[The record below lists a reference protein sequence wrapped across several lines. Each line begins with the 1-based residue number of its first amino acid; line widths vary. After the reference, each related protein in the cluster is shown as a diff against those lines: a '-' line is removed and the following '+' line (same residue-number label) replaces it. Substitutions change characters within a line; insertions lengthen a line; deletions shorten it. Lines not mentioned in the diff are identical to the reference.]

1 MQYLLERDQIS
12 EAAIEKGVVLFPS
25 LFLRRELQLIERQPT
40 FGNRRPDLFFRDQ
53 IGLAELV
60 EIARRGDVQH
70 ARALQ
75 ESRVRMRQITDE
87 RRIHGT
93 LICMKMDDACCEELV
108 ACSLNSVVVPEDR
121 MRKVLDTIPLLLKLE
136 TRFESGSGG
145 PGPGWPDP
153 GGSGHGESAGIC
165 LCGGSAIP
173 AFDGDGFN
181 ARERRIRRR
190 LLQTLYAVN
199 FDFKA
204 AAELLGLEP
213 EGLREVARL
222 YAWTTE

>member
-1 MQYLLERDQIS
+1 MQYLPVREQIS
-12 EAAIEKGVVLFPS
+12 EAAIEQGVVLFPS
-25 LFLRRELQLIERQPT
+25 LFLHRELQLIERQPT

-53 IGLAELV
+53 LGLAELV
-60 EIARRGDVQH
+60 EIARRGDAQH

-87 RRIHGT
+87 HRIHGT
-93 LICMKMDDACCEELV
+93 LVCMKMDDACRAELV
-108 ACSLNSVVVPEDR
+108 AYSLNSVVIPEDR
-121 MRKVLDTIPLLLKLE
+121 MRTVLETLPLLLMLE
-136 TRFESGSGG
+136 TSFEPGSGEFG
-145 PGPGWPDP
+145 AGEP
-153 GGSGHGESAGIC
+153 GSGEPAGVC
-165 LCGGSAIP
+165 PCGGIAIP

-204 AAELLGLEP
+204 AAEILGVEHD
-213 EGLREVARL
+213 GLREIARL
-222 YAWTTE
+222 YAWPTE